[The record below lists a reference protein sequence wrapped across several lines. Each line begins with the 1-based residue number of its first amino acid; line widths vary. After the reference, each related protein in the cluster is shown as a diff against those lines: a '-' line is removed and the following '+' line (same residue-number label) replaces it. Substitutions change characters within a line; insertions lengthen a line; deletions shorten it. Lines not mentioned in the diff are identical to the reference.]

1 MDLKSLLYFS
11 LLTCKM
17 SSQFCSS
24 FHQKHQHVKYH
35 RISETKSI
43 NLSSKVKE
51 ENDCHCSEK
60 NSCLLIEGFFPP
72 F

>member
-1 MDLKSLLYFS
+1 MDLKSVLYFS

-35 RISETKSI
+35 RISEKKSI
-43 NLSSKVKE
+43 NLSSKVKK

-60 NSCLLIEGFFPP
+60 NICLFVK
-72 F
+72 